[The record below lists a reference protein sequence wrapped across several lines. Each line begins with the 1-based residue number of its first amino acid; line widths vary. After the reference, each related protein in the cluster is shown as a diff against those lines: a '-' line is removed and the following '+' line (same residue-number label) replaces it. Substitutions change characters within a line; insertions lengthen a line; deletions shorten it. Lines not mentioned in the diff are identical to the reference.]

1 MDNQQNENHDQFDQ
15 VVEKLES
22 ATNILVTVKSNP
34 NIDQLASLIGLTL
47 SLNKIGKHATAVFS
61 GTVPSVL
68 EFLKP
73 DETIETDTN
82 SLRDFIIAI
91 DKSKADKLRYKVEG
105 DVVRIFITPYKT
117 SLSDKDLEF
126 SQGDFNI
133 DAIVGLGIHDKPDLD
148 KAIMAHGKILHDA
161 TVISI
166 TNDKR
171 SELGSV
177 LWVDSKS
184 SSLCEMIADVARE
197 LDKDMFD
204 EQISTAF
211 LTGIVAETARFS
223 NEKTT
228 PHAMSVAGLLMA
240 GGANAQL
247 ISTKL
252 ETPKKTAPDSKSD
265 KENDADS
272 GTENPD
278 GSLQIKHVEEPKEE
292 HSKKPNLKA
301 KDVKVPEPEE
311 EIEEETDDI
320 HIDRDGKLRKVEELE
335 LKDDKSGDSSFV
347 KEPPTFSGQLT
358 ANTNAPDD
366 QFEQSS
372 DPLSSS
378 QAQADRPMMSR
389 SANKSTHGSKAH
401 DDEGKDKK
409 TLSEIEELV
418 KADDT
423 PRIPSA
429 DEARQVIEQAV
440 LETSRPEPDQAV
452 GSTPIDLDVQG
463 LEIEENAPTS
473 EENPKNAPPPVPP
486 PMMPPA

>member
-34 NIDQLASLIGLTL
+34 SIDQLASLIGLTL

-73 DETIETDTN
+73 DDTIETDTN

-148 KAIMAHGKILHDA
+148 KAIIAHGKILHDA

-177 LWVDSKS
+177 LWVDPKS

-204 EQISTAF
+204 GQISTAF

-252 ETPKKTAPDSKSD
+252 ETPKKPTPETRSD
-265 KENDADS
+265 KDSITDS
-272 GTENPD
+272 GTENED

-292 HSKKPNLKA
+292 NPKKPNLKA
-301 KDVKVPEPEE
+301 KDVAVP
-311 EIEEETDDI
+311 EEETDDI
-320 HIDRDGKLRKVEELE
+320 HIERDGKLRKVEELE

-372 DPLSSS
+372 DPLSSD
-378 QAQADRPMMSR
+378 QAQPDRPMMSR
-389 SANKSTHGSKAH
+389 NTSKSKNESTTGE
-401 DDEGKDKK
+401 DEDKK

-418 KADDT
+418 KADNT

-429 DEARQVIEQAV
+429 DEAREVIDQAV
-440 LETSRPEPDQAV
+440 MDTSRPEPSQAI

-463 LEIEENAPTS
+463 LELEENAPTA
-473 EENPKNAPPPVPP
+473 EEVPKNSPPPVPP
-486 PMMPPA
+486 PMMPPTQV